1 MRRKLAFFRHRVT
14 RELGVMESLG
24 DYEQEEHV
32 QFGSLLKSISQV
44 AQLSTKDMYNL
55 LTKASKPQ
63 PSSNKLSQA
72 LGIEYTTPE
81 EK

>member
-24 DYEQEEHV
+24 DYEQEE
-32 QFGSLLKSISQV
+32 LKSISQV